1 MDVTFI
7 PTTNLSHA
15 AAITY
20 ENMRIYYAQ
29 FAPDWTVDKVLSV
42 TSDLENYD
50 ILLNK
55 EVVGVMRLHFN
66 LSTCMV
72 RDLQVIGRA
81 QNKGIG
87 MASLQEAQRLALK
100 AKKNT
105 LSLRVFKISPAVNLY
120 LRGNFVIESEDER
133 FFNMVKN
140 V

>member
-66 LSTCMV
+66 LSTCVV
-72 RDLQVIGRA
+72 RDLQVIG
-81 QNKGIG
+81 
-87 MASLQEAQRLALK
+87 
-100 AKKNT
+100 
-105 LSLRVFKISPAVNLY
+105 LSLIH
-120 LRGNFVIESEDER
+120 I
-133 FFNMVKN
+133 
-140 V
+140 